1 MIAPASQSQA
11 PPAAVG
17 IPTPAPPAPTPASSA
32 GTQGALEYLCEEQDH
47 LTDVAKS
54 PVAVY
59 LRSLYKGFSEYR
71 HQAIIAAVALA
82 VGALCSWDG
91 PRVWQALFTATMV
104 AGATSLARIESEA
117 WELDMFSE
125 LLLMFQ
131 AAFATGVAIQ
141 SGFDGFQVLFGTV
154 VGFVVCYGIGGWARQ
169 VDHWGVTVFA
179 LLWYTAGAMLGA
191 LVLTIWQ
198 RPVLVTLGPLLGGF
212 LVTTGLEC
220 MACLIAGAVSKKQVS
235 VLPPFHE
242 PWIHIAR
249 DLLFVLGPGAFAFHG
264 ACAVIATIV
273 YRVTVE
279 DDRRFPAVCC
289 IVAFI
294 VVAAIM
300 AAVNGNW
307 WVVCACL
314 LWLVTTGLATYRQ
327 LGLLADWVPRTLREV
342 VDNFGTNGFASIR
355 SDYDHLPSN
364 RKDNEV
370 GDNNPFASTI
380 SASGGLGAFLRR
392 SQ

>member
-1 MIAPASQSQA
+1 
-11 PPAAVG
+11 
-17 IPTPAPPAPTPASSA
+17 
-32 GTQGALEYLCEEQDH
+32 LEYLCEEQDH
-47 LTDVAKS
+47 LTDGIKS

-59 LRSLYKGFSEYR
+59 LRSLYKGFSGYR

-104 AGATSLARIESEA
+104 AAATSLARIESEA
-117 WELDMFSE
+117 WKLDMVSE

-154 VGFVVCYGIGGWARQ
+154 VGFMGCYGIGEWARG
-169 VDHWGVTVFA
+169 VDHYVNGFA
-179 LLWYTAGAMLGA
+179 LLWYTVGAMLGA

-212 LVTTGLEC
+212 LVTSGLES
-220 MACLIAGAVSKKQVS
+220 MACLIAGAVSKS
-235 VLPPFHE
+235 DIAVLPKLHE

-249 DLLFVLGPGAFAFHG
+249 DLLFMIGPGALAFHG
-264 ACAVIATIV
+264 ACAVLATIV
-273 YRVTVE
+273 YRTTVE

-289 IVAFI
+289 LVASI
-294 VVAAIM
+294 VVAATV
-300 AAVNGNW
+300 AAVKGTW

-314 LWLVTTGLATYRQ
+314 VWAVTTGLATYRQ
-327 LGLLADWVPRTLREV
+327 LGMLQDWVPKTLREV
-342 VDNFGTNGFASIR
+342 VDDFGTNGFS
-355 SDYDHLPSN
+355 SFKSGYDNLPSN
-364 RKDNEV
+364 RKDDNEARAA
-370 GDNNPFASTI
+370 DYPFASTI
-380 SASGGLGAFLRR
+380 SASGLGTFFRR